1 MKNNLFPIFSKWTLI
16 FTLVVTFAGG
26 FVRMTGSGMGC
37 PDWPKCFGHFIPP
50 TEASELEFQENTE
63 YDARQMII
71 VNEAL
76 WRAKESFVSGKELDL
91 NNWEKYTKHD
101 YTKFNVAHTWTEYV
115 NRLAGALLGIFSM
128 IMLVGAIIEKDSSR
142 LKILLSLLVVFLV
155 AFEAWL
161 GMKVVESVLKPVI
174 ISLHMIG
181 AFFILGLIIWMRA
194 KYTSGAALQFER
206 PKGIYA
212 WLWVVMILSVVQIL
226 MGTQVRE
233 GLSIVSKTFSDRGE
247 WFDLLKGE
255 TWMSSNISMLVMFYF
270 HRSFSIIV
278 FLTNYMVYRKLQPQ
292 FRFTRIRRMNNWI
305 FITLLVE
312 IVTGAVMYYVDVPG
326 LMQLVH
332 LVFASFLFA
341 EQFYLFSIVR
351 RK

>member
-1 MKNNLFPIFSKWTLI
+1 MRNKLFPIFSKWTLI

-37 PDWPKCFGHFIPP
+37 PDWPKCFGHLIPP
-50 TEASELEFQENTE
+50 TDEAELYYEPGTHYNKK
-63 YDARQMII
+63 QMII
-71 VNEAL
+71 KDDAL
-76 WRAKESFVSGKELDL
+76 WMAKESFEAGEFKQDQ
-91 NNWEKYTKHD
+91 WEKYTKHD
-101 YTKFNVAHTWTEYV
+101 YAKFNVVHTWTEYV
-115 NRLAGALLGIFSM
+115 NRLAGMFLGIFSL
-128 IMLVGAIIEKDSSR
+128 IMLFGALIESERSK
-142 LKILLSLLVVFLV
+142 LKVALSIAVVVLI

-161 GMKVVESVLKPVI
+161 GMKVVESVLKPVV

-181 AFFILGLIIWMRA
+181 AFVILGLVIWMRA
-194 KYTSGAALQFER
+194 KYNSGSALSFQR

-212 WLWVVMILSVVQIL
+212 WLWLVMILSVLQIL

-233 GLSIVSKTFSDRGE
+233 GLSIVAKTFSDRGD
-247 WFDLLKGE
+247 WFDLLKTE
-255 TWMSSNISMLVMFYF
+255 KWMSTNISMLVLFYF

-278 FLTNYMVYRKLQPQ
+278 CGANFMVYRKLQPQ

-305 FITLLVE
+305 FITLAVE
-312 IVTGAVMYYVDVPG
+312 VLTGAIMYYIDVPG

-341 EQFYLFSIVR
+341 IQFYLFSIVR
-351 RK
+351 RTN